1 MHTTWDKKQSW
12 GDNKN
17 CFFFFRIAVLWKPRC
32 KLLTLLRAQY
42 SSFVSRYGCI
52 HDGRCNFSGLSGT
65 VLSPTAEAECSVT
78 TDIWKTVFRNKALPQ
93 RNIRQRQRGQKIAV
107 SFVPVSGVEGYVIFN
122 PDRGV
127 VFCAALRIHWLMYV
141 GEWCASPLHVGIY
154 SSYSLTPLR
163 CNHCL
168 ASLDTLT
175 RFGWFI

>member
-78 TDIWKTVFRNKALPQ
+78 TDI
-93 RNIRQRQRGQKIAV
+93 
-107 SFVPVSGVEGYVIFN
+107 
-122 PDRGV
+122 
-127 VFCAALRIHWLMYV
+127 
-141 GEWCASPLHVGIY
+141 
-154 SSYSLTPLR
+154 
-163 CNHCL
+163 
-168 ASLDTLT
+168 
-175 RFGWFI
+175 